1 MEQLNNHLSVSQEEN
16 HLTVLD
22 SDENKN
28 PSLLHKVRLNFG
40 IFGGISL
47 KFGVFYTVLFYKARL
62 GLNVLLFTVIMIV
75 LLMLVMKHLSMKVK
89 RGTALYYIG
98 AILLGVS
105 CVLTSSWVLHF
116 FNIIGILLLLDLS
129 LLHQFY
135 EDSGWDL
142 LTHLS
147 KMLVLPFS
155 CIATIAMPFKDC
167 LLFFQKIK
175 LLKNKY
181 VRNIFIGVTIALPLL
196 GIIIGL
202 LSSADLLFRSMFK
215 NLYVFM
221 FSSHLFTVIFMIII
235 GFILCYCIICGT
247 TAKSGV
253 EGIQKP
259 LVKADASIA
268 ITVLGLLSIVYVI
281 FCSIQVLYLFTEGL
295 SVLPKGFTFSQYARR
310 GFFEL
315 LVVTAINILLMII
328 STKYFEDS
336 KLIRIILTFMSAC
349 TYIMIG
355 SAAYRMILYIGAYN
369 LTFLRLFVL
378 MFLLID
384 TFVLSGVII
393 YVFCKRFPLFQYGV
407 IVTAICYIA
416 FSFARPDYYM
426 ANYQIQHKNELNMD
440 DLTFLT
446 NELSLDAAPVV
457 LPVLC
462 NLVEDIN
469 DSGDRLSDLVPNESL
484 TSIVN
489 QYYKSIQEEKH
500 NRGIRDFN
508 VSYEEA
514 YQAFNKY
521 KNE

>member
-22 SDENKN
+22 SGENKN
-28 PSLLHKVRLNFG
+28 LSLLHKVRPNFG
-40 IFGGISL
+40 IFGCISL
-47 KFGVFYTVLFYKARL
+47 IFGVFYTLLFYKARL
-62 GLNVLLFTVIMIV
+62 GFNVLLFTVIMIV
-75 LLMLVMKHLSMKVK
+75 LLMLVIKHLSMKVK
-89 RGTALYYIG
+89 RGTAVYYIG

-105 CVLTSSWVLHF
+105 CVLTSSWALHF
-116 FNIIGILLLLDLS
+116 FNIIGILLLLDIS

-155 CIATIAMPFKDC
+155 CIATIAMPFKDS
-167 LLFFQKIK
+167 LQFFLKIK

-215 NLYVFM
+215 NIYNFM
-221 FSSHLFTVIFMIII
+221 FSSNLFTVIFMIII
-235 GFILCYCIICGT
+235 GFMVCYCIICGT

-253 EGIQKP
+253 EEMQKP

-268 ITVLGLLSIVYVI
+268 ITVLGLLSLVYVI
-281 FCSIQVLYLFTEGL
+281 FCTIQVLYLFTEGF

-315 LVVTAINILLMII
+315 LVVTAINILLMIL

-336 KLIRIILTFMSAC
+336 KLIRIILTFMTAC

-378 MFLLID
+378 LFLLID

-393 YVFCKRFPLFQYGV
+393 YVFHKKFPLFQYCV
-407 IVTAICYIA
+407 TVTAICYIA
-416 FSFARPDYYM
+416 FSLARPDYYI
-426 ANYQIQHKNELNMD
+426 ANYQIHQKEELNRD
-440 DLTFLT
+440 DLIFLT
-446 NELSLDAAPVV
+446 KELSLDAAPAV
-457 LPVLC
+457 LPVLYELTE
-462 NLVEDIN
+462 NRHDTSEL
-469 DSGDRLSDLVPNESL
+469 LSDFVSN
-484 TSIVN
+484 N
-489 QYYKSIQEEKH
+489 QYYENIKQEKH
-500 NRGIRDFN
+500 SRGIRDFN
-508 VSYEEA
+508 VSYE
-514 YQAFNKY
+514 QAFKALSKY
-521 KNE
+521 IE